1 MSCHQRI
8 LQHTCVCIVQGS
20 VSCITRTMYQSPA
33 NSWLVVAGKP
43 HRYRPGTV
51 ALREI
56 KKYQRSTELLIRK
69 LPFARL
75 VRQGQGLH
83 YSLGCCVLWGT
94 DVLNSTIGA
103 GDHKPIYERALQ
115 MDC

>member
-1 MSCHQRI
+1 MNSPRN
-8 LQHTCVCIVQGS
+8 HTASPKVRVGPQPS
-20 VSCITRTMYQSPA
+20 VRRSF
-33 NSWLVVAGKP
+33 AGKP

-83 YSLGCCVLWGT
+83 FSVGRFELWGT
-94 DVLNSTIGA
+94 DKFISTIGA
-103 GDHKPIYERALQ
+103 GDHKPIY
-115 MDC
+115 